1 MDTGQTARA
10 RRAYRSPRRAQ
21 QAAET
26 RALVVATAARLFG
39 ERGWAATGMRDVA
52 RAAGISVE
60 TVYASFRSKGDLLL
74 AAIDLAVVGDA
85 APVPLDQ
92 RPEFAALGSGTR
104 QQRARATARLVTGIN
119 QRTAGVVLAL
129 REAAASDAVL
139 ARQVRER
146 EQRRRTNVEQG
157 AALVAGRAVTAEEVD
172 GLWAVLAV
180 EVYQL
185 LTGLRGWTPQQYE
198 NWLAGV
204 IDRLL
209 PGPGQRLTSGPTRKE
224 QT

>member
-1 MDTGQTARA
+1 MATDQAARG
-10 RRAYRSPRRAQ
+10 RRAYRSPRREQ
-21 QAAET
+21 QAAQT
-26 RALVVATAARLFG
+26 QAMVVAAAARLFG

-52 RAAGISVE
+52 RAAEVSVE
-60 TVYASFRSKGDLLL
+60 TVYASFGSKSDLLL

-85 APVPLDQ
+85 APVPVNQ

-104 QQRARATARLVTGIN
+104 RQRARAAARLVAGIN

-129 REAAASDAVL
+129 KEAAASDPEL
-139 ARQVRER
+139 AGRLRER
-146 EQRRRTNVEQG
+146 EQRRRINVEQG
-157 AALVAGRAVTAEEVD
+157 MTLAAGRTVTPEEAD

-198 NWLAGV
+198 DWLAGV

-209 PGPGQRLTSGPTRKE
+209 PGPDQPG
-224 QT
+224 

>member
-1 MDTGQTARA
+1 MTAEQAARA
-10 RRAYRSPRRAQ
+10 RRGYRSPRREQ

-26 RALVVATAARLFG
+26 RAMVVAAAARLFG

-52 RAAGISVE
+52 RAAGVSVE

-85 APVPLDQ
+85 APVPLGQ
-92 RPEFAALGSGTR
+92 RPEFTALGSGTR
-104 QQRARATARLVTGIN
+104 HQRARAAARLVTGIN

-129 REAAASDAVL
+129 REAAASDPEL
-139 ARQVRER
+139 AERMRER
-146 EQRRRTNVEQG
+146 ERRRRINVEQG
-157 AALVAGRAVTAEEVD
+157 AAMVAGRSVTPEEAD

-198 NWLAGV
+198 AWLAGV
-204 IDRLL
+204 LDRLL
-209 PGPGQRLTSGPTRKE
+209 PGPDQPR
-224 QT
+224 

>member
-1 MDTGQTARA
+1 MATGQAAPA

-26 RALVVATAARLFG
+26 RAMVAAAAARLFG

-52 RAAGISVE
+52 RTAGVSVE

-74 AAIDLAVVGDA
+74 AAIDVAVVGDT

-92 RPEFAALGSGTR
+92 RPEFAALGLGIR
-104 QQRARATARLVTGIN
+104 HQRARATARLVTGIN

-129 REAAASDAVL
+129 REAAASDAGL
-139 ARQVRER
+139 AERMRER
-146 EQRRRTNVEQG
+146 EERRRINVEQG
-157 AALVAGRAVTAEEVD
+157 AALVAGRAVTPEEVD

-198 NWLAGV
+198 DWLAGV

-209 PGPGQRLTSGPTRKE
+209 PAPGQRN
-224 QT
+224 